1 MPRASSINPFT
12 LLFYVPTICFINRP
26 LGTILRLIMN
36 EYEMKLRAVFQWCMV
51 CEWSVS
57 DLNMLFSRISN
68 IWHYRR
74 AWLDAKT
81 PEMTSLAAWSRDEAN
96 KDLSEFCHA

>member
-1 MPRASSINPFT
+1 MS
-12 LLFYVPTICFINRP
+12 
-26 LGTILRLIMN
+26 

-51 CEWSVS
+51 CEWSVV
-57 DLNMLFSRISN
+57 DLHMLFSRISN

-81 PEMTSLAAWSRDEAN
+81 PEITALAAWSRDEAY
-96 KDLSEFCHA
+96 KDLLDFCHARCLPDEIRMAVFWLAEHNR